1 MLPPPVS
8 SVPKYK
14 AFRRV
19 TSPQK
24 RVLDALLSR
33 SRATNLAFFLLAF
46 LCGIS
51 LLYNVRF
58 YARHSFRE
66 GSAMFATISRP
77 NALADLDHLV
87 VVPCH
92 AIWQGGDPSSRLNEE
107 DWILEPYQ
115 KGGNRVAAFFNHI
128 EKGVELAR
136 QDIRSLLVF
145 SGGQTRLSSSTTEAE
160 SYMRLAMGTEL
171 LHASNSDPVFRRVTT
186 ENYALDSYQ
195 NLLFSLARFREFT
208 GHFPERI
215 TVIGYEFKRMRFTQ
229 LHRVAIRWPEAKFRY
244 IGVDP
249 DEHSPSTEQ
258 GERRNG
264 YLPYSLDKYGCH
276 SVLLSKRLQRNPHS
290 RFHPYYVTSPELVPL
305 FDWCPSASEGSLGES
320 TLFNEALPWDHFFIG

>member
-33 SRATNLAFFLLAF
+33 SRATNLAVVLLAF

-58 YARHSFRE
+58 YTRNSFRE
-66 GSAMFATISRP
+66 GSAMLATISRA

-128 EKGVELAR
+128 ERGYVLLGIFAR
-136 QDIRSLLVF
+136 
-145 SGGQTRLSSSTTEAE
+145 
-160 SYMRLAMGTEL
+160 MRLN
-171 LHASNSDPVFRRVTT
+171 LH
-186 ENYALDSYQ
+186 
-195 NLLFSLARFREFT
+195 
-208 GHFPERI
+208 
-215 TVIGYEFKRMRFTQ
+215 
-229 LHRVAIRWPEAKFRY
+229 
-244 IGVDP
+244 
-249 DEHSPSTEQ
+249 
-258 GERRNG
+258 
-264 YLPYSLDKYGCH
+264 YS
-276 SVLLSKRLQRNPHS
+276 
-290 RFHPYYVTSPELVPL
+290 
-305 FDWCPSASEGSLGES
+305 A
-320 TLFNEALPWDHFFIG
+320 